1 MPPPTPSNPCPERP
15 SRRGRMRKRKCVAN
29 AILSAGKPLH
39 VTSASLKMRARA
51 GLVQAALVGELPL
64 ELSARGR
71 GAYAGLHAVFRL
83 RREARELGLS
93 GLAPAPRPR
102 SAVPRSY
109 LFAQNPFDRWR
120 GSCRSGSTRRV
131 RFGLADSRWTA
142 RVARRSNWEPQRQR
156 QKPPSRPE
164 DSRWRGKES
173 HHVS

>member
-1 MPPPTPSNPCPERP
+1 MTVMPPPTPSNPCPERP

-93 GLAPAPRPR
+93 GLRLLPGRALLCLGHTYLRKILLIGGADPVVQVPPAE
-102 SAVPRSY
+102 
-109 LFAQNPFDRWR
+109 FAL
-120 GSCRSGSTRRV
+120 
-131 RFGLADSRWTA
+131 GLQIADG
-142 RVARRSNWEPQRQR
+142 
-156 QKPPSRPE
+156 RPE
-164 DSRWRGKES
+164 
-173 HHVS
+173 